1 MAEKKEVVKVYM
13 TQKQKDLF
21 KDEADRE
28 EVSLSN
34 FLLEAAANR
43 VGQTVYEIKSDDIM
57 QIATQIYEVEK
68 DIRLIVETAQAT
80 NSVVKSDVIKIENK
94 VRQLE
99 NWLAENLMI
108 EYKNRKKI
116 LAEVEKAIK

>member
-43 VGQTVYEIKSDDIM
+43 VEQTVYEIKSDDIM